1 MKTTGQILHESR
13 LAQKLDLEDIARITK
28 IRSQALR
35 IIEADDYSHLPD
47 STVAKGF
54 IRNYAKFLNLNP
66 EHVLAVFRRDFIENK
81 LGQIVPRGLAD
92 PVDRVSFWTPRTTIL
107 AAVSALFILFAG
119 YLFYQYRVLI
129 GPPYLQV
136 DRPPDHLVL
145 KQGSVEISGK
155 TDPEATLSVD
165 NQLVVLDKGGRFYLR
180 LPLNPG
186 VNKISITATGKS
198 GQTTTITRIVSLT
211 TAP

>member
-107 AAVSALFILFAG
+107 AAVSALFILLTPGF
-119 YLFYQYRVLI
+119 
-129 GPPYLQV
+129 
-136 DRPPDHLVL
+136 
-145 KQGSVEISGK
+145 
-155 TDPEATLSVD
+155 
-165 NQLVVLDKGGRFYLR
+165 KGRR
-180 LPLNPG
+180 
-186 VNKISITATGKS
+186 
-198 GQTTTITRIVSLT
+198 R
-211 TAP
+211 